1 MSIIRMFILAV
12 TTIIGFTWYTQS
24 WSYGIEGGFGVRA
37 SPGPLEERS
46 ISLEPIVTFEDI
58 ISVVDG
64 EGNAASTAYFVDLAG
79 AVSGAKAFA
88 DYGTDSFAFSEV
100 RGLLVS
106 VVDKLFFT
114 LLTGNYSTDIA
125 VKAEGSVEF
134 QANAGGRGQTS
145 GSANA
150 RLRVDRFRIGAFAL
164 QASGGFDEFIVSP
177 PFVLE

>member
-1 MSIIRMFILAV
+1 M
-12 TTIIGFTWYTQS
+12 TYC
-24 WSYGIEGGFGVRA
+24 Y
-37 SPGPLEERS
+37 
-46 ISLEPIVTFEDI
+46 FEDT
-58 ISVVDG
+58 ISVVGG
-64 EGNAASTAYFVDLAG
+64 EGNAASTSHFVDLAG

-88 DYGTDSFAFSEV
+88 DNGTESFCFLRGA
-100 RGLLVS
+100 GLLVS
-106 VVDKLFFT
+106 LVDTLFFT

-125 VKAEGSVEF
+125 VKAEGFFEF
-134 QANAGGRGQTS
+134 QANASGRGQTS